1 MILNELFT
9 TVDEGVE
16 DPNIFKALMLI
27 GGPGSGKTTVGEHL
41 ISGTGIR
48 SVNTDAFYEMI
59 KSRNWLAKNPG
70 KTRADM
76 PGWDIPQDIQSDPD
90 WTISK
95 KSQSSRLNLLVL
107 EGRLGIMLDMTGRI
121 PEYTQKYRQDLEQL
135 GYDVALLHVSTPIPV
150 AQQRNAARRR
160 RVDPDTLATIHTA
173 VNTYASYYKLKF
185 GDKMVELDNHR
196 GQSVNDLMNST
207 TDFHCDKPKLHP
219 RARDYSLVRWFSEW
233 LAEPLT
239 DTALAWKQTQLK
251 SLGRKVSED
260 INKKFPTSAPA
271 RGGTKVIAS
280 LENELTEKQLLTLA
294 RRLNTQCAG
303 YIKEF
308 KQAHQPLYRGMNYAG
323 HALVGRSYQQ
333 RRPLDSSVTE
343 TQLFDQALTQLG
355 IAAQRGNSIFT
366 TGQLSQANVYGNI
379 FVIVPKDTATFSWSK
394 STDDLT
400 LRDGDLASN
409 MIITR
414 PASVYKLLKKEINQV
429 GYQLDAEQIQPKL
442 AKYYAQLDK
451 LQGYLEI
458 NDEFHIKMCMAWF
471 LRYMPESVIAQNSA
485 AILNPILDIKR
496 FQKTYV
502 MSDRNLVAAIKNRGE
517 VLIHGEYYAMNT
529 DIWDDLITRK
539 LI

>member
-1 MILNELFT
+1 MIINELFT

-16 DPNIFKALMLI
+16 DPDIFKALMLI

-59 KSRNWLAKNPG
+59 KSRNWLADNPR

-90 WTISK
+90 WKTST
-95 KSQSSRLNLLVL
+95 KSQYSRLELLVQ
-107 EGRLGIMLDMTGRI
+107 GRLGIMLDMTGRDAGS
-121 PEYTQKYRQDLEQL
+121 TQQYRQELEQL
-135 GYDVALLHVSTPIPV
+135 GYDVAMLYVRTPTEV

-160 RVDPDTLATIHTA
+160 RVDPDTLANIHTA
-173 VNTYASYYKLKF
+173 VNTNATYYKLVF
-185 GDKMVELDNHR
+185 GDKMVILDNHR
-196 GQSVNDLMNST
+196 PVHQLLSST
-207 TDFHCDKPKLHP
+207 TDFHCDQG
-219 RARDYSLVRWFSEW
+219 AISLSRWFRRW
-233 LAEPLT
+233 LKQPVKNPA
-239 DTALAWKQTQLK
+239 ALAWKQTQLK

-260 INKKFPTSAPA
+260 INKKSSSSPA
-271 RGGTKVIAS
+271 RGGVKTLVDTGPY
-280 LENELTEKQLLTLA
+280 LTEKQLLALA
-294 RRLNTQCAG
+294 KRLNTDCAG
-303 YIKEF
+303 YIQAF
-308 KQAHQPLYRGMNYAG
+308 KKAHQPLYRGMKDEG
-323 HALVGRSYQQ
+323 EVVVGRSYQQ

-366 TGQLSQANVYGNI
+366 TGKLSQANEYGYI
-379 FVIVPKDTATFSWSK
+379 YAVVPKDTAIFSWSK
-394 STDDLT
+394 STGDLT
-400 LRDGDLASN
+400 LGAGDLASN
-409 MIITR
+409 GIITR

-442 AKYYAQLDK
+442 ARYYDQLDK
-451 LQGYLEI
+451 LQEYLEI
-458 NDEFHIKMCMAWF
+458 NNEFHIKKFMAWF

-485 AILNPILDIKR
+485 AILNPILDIKL

-502 MSDRNLVAAIKNRGE
+502 MSDRNLVAAIKNHGE